1 MTKERNTLLQDSL
14 KLHIDWRKVLERD
27 ERLYAAR
34 PEHSAPQYWENALAL
49 AACAQELATVQ
60 SEMQNLRASQS
71 ALEVA

>member
-1 MTKERNTLLQDSL
+1 MTTERNTLLQDSL
-14 KLHIDWRKVLERD
+14 KLHTDWRKVLERD

-49 AACAQELATVQ
+49 AACAQEVRALECVI
-60 SEMQNLRASQS
+60 ENLSASQS